1 MALWRG
7 GAAALRRC
15 GAAVGLWRC
24 GVVALR
30 WRGSGAAVA
39 LLWRCRSV
47 AAGGF
52 SGCSRG
58 SGSQPWHGVR
68 GGEGGSLL
76 LSLLIMLLSIFIII
90 IIILILIIR
99 WVLVLNP
106 RDRSLATARYWC
118 PCLSLLLPLLLTSHP
133 SPILL
138 LLLFPQQ
145 LHQVIS
151 IISSRL
157 WCW

>member
-1 MALWRG
+1 MLLLCALVELER
-7 GAAALRRC
+7 LERPVRH
-15 GAAVGLWRC
+15 
-24 GVVALR
+24 GVAR
-30 WRGSGAAVA
+30 H
-39 LLWRCRSV
+39 
-47 AAGGF
+47 
-52 SGCSRG
+52 
-58 SGSQPWHGVR
+58 GSQPWHGVR

-90 IIILILIIR
+90 IIIIIILILIIR

-106 RDRSLATARYWC
+106 RDGSLGTARYWC
-118 PCLSLLLPLLLTSHP
+118 PCLSLLQPLLLTSHP